1 MPPMKMTGF
10 AVAAILALGTVG
22 SYASSA
28 SAKTLDLT
36 WNDGSEQQ
44 LQPGDEF
51 RMANDGAWTIEAA
64 GGAVTCSPGEEQGL
78 TGTVESNDQKTDE
91 IGNLTRYGRFYDGNR
106 KCPNT
111 IPGLGSEVYPSG
123 IEFNTQPF
131 GSLELGSNLK
141 AAIDAKSA
149 ASPSG
154 VRIALASGREE
165 YCNYTFT
172 KIKGEILGR
181 ATEFGELLEISFD
194 KQKMSLYAPDSVAV
208 CPKKVTVSISFQWQL
223 TDSQSYYVFYHV
235 L

>member
-1 MPPMKMTGF
+1 M
-10 AVAAILALGTVG
+10 
-22 SYASSA
+22 
-28 SAKTLDLT
+28 
-36 WNDGSEQQ
+36 
-44 LQPGDEF
+44 
-51 RMANDGAWTIEAA
+51 
-64 GGAVTCSPGEEQGL
+64 
-78 TGTVESNDQKTDE
+78 
-91 IGNLTRYGRFYDGNR
+91 RFYDGNR